1 MIGIFSFFVI
11 KLIKESKFMKAILLG
26 SIGTVADTSHMQ
38 LAAFNQAFKIH
49 DLSWIWSPD
58 EYSKMLK
65 VSGGANRIQQYA
77 NSLGEEVNAVQ
88 IHLTKTQIF
97 QSTLSSE
104 GVSLRQGIS
113 AVLDYALTNSIML
126 GFVTTTTPGNVTEI
140 LKAADLDPKIFDVI
154 TTTDVVNKPKP
165 HPDAYNTALNK
176 LGLLPNQAI
185 AVEDNLDGYNAAI
198 KAKLKCVAFP
208 SSMQHGEAFAQITQ
222 ITSDVAQSVIDAVEH
237 RIAV

>member
-1 MIGIFSFFVI
+1 
-11 KLIKESKFMKAILLG
+11 MKAILLG

-140 LKAADLDPKIFDVI
+140 LKAADLDPKIFDII
-154 TTTDVVNKPKP
+154 TNSDVVNKPKP

-208 SSMQHGEAFAQITQ
+208 SSMQHGETFAQITQ

-237 RIAV
+237 RIAA

>member
-1 MIGIFSFFVI
+1 
-11 KLIKESKFMKAILLG
+11 MKAILLG

-49 DLSWIWSPD
+49 DLSWIWSPY

-77 NSLGEEVNAVQ
+77 NSLGDEVNAAQ

-97 QSTLSSE
+97 QSSLSSE

-113 AVLDYALTNSIML
+113 AILEYASINSIML
-126 GFVTTTTPGNVTEI
+126 GFVTTTTHGNVKEI
-140 LKAADLDPKIFDVI
+140 LKATALDPKIFNVI
-154 TTTDVVNKPKP
+154 TTSDVVDKPKP
-165 HPDAYNTALNK
+165 YPDAYNTALNK

-185 AVEDNLDGYNAAI
+185 AVEDNLDGYNAAV
-198 KAKLKCVAFP
+198 KAKLKCIAFP
-208 SSMQHGEAFAQITQ
+208 SSMQHGETFAQITQ
-222 ITSDVAQSVIDAVEH
+222 VTSNVEQSSIDAVE
-237 RIAV
+237 RRLAA

>member
-1 MIGIFSFFVI
+1 
-11 KLIKESKFMKAILLG
+11 MKAILLG

-38 LAAFNQAFKIH
+38 LAAFNQAFKKH

-65 VSGGANRIQQYA
+65 VSGGANRIRQYA
-77 NSLGEEVNAVQ
+77 NSKGEEVNAAQ

-104 GVSLRQGIS
+104 GVALRQGVS
-113 AVLDYALTNSIML
+113 AILDYALNNSIML
-126 GFVTTTTPGNVTEI
+126 GFVTTTTNGNVSEI
-140 LKAADLDPKIFDVI
+140 LKATNVDPKIFDII
-154 TTTDVVNKPKP
+154 TSSDFIGKPKP
-165 HPDAYNTALNK
+165 HPDAYNTALKK

-185 AVEDNLDGYNAAI
+185 AVEDNLDGYNAAV

-208 SSMQHGEAFAQITQ
+208 SSMQHGETFAQVTQ
-222 ITSDVAQSVIDAVEH
+222 ITSDVAQSVIDAVES
-237 RIAV
+237 RIAA

>member
-1 MIGIFSFFVI
+1 
-11 KLIKESKFMKAILLG
+11 MKAILLG

-49 DLSWIWSPD
+49 ELSWIWSPD

-77 NSLGEEVNAVQ
+77 NSLGEEVNADQ
-88 IHLTKTQIF
+88 IHLTKTQVF

-126 GFVTTTTPGNVTEI
+126 GFVTTTTHGNVREI
-140 LKAADLDPKIFDVI
+140 LKATDLDPKIFSVI

-198 KAKLKCVAFP
+198 KAQLKCVAFP

-237 RIAV
+237 RIAD

>member
-1 MIGIFSFFVI
+1 MH
-11 KLIKESKFMKAILLG
+11 AILLC
-26 SIGTVADTSHMQ
+26 SFCTVADTSHMQ

-65 VSGGANRIQQYA
+65 VSGGAKRIQQYA
-77 NSLGEEVNAVQ
+77 YSLGEEVNAAQ

-165 HPDAYNTALNK
+165 HPDAYKTALNK

-208 SSMQHGEAFAQITQ
+208 SSMQHGETFAQITQ
-222 ITSDVAQSVIDAVEH
+222 ITSNVAQSVIYAVEH
-237 RIAV
+237 RIAA

>member
-1 MIGIFSFFVI
+1 
-11 KLIKESKFMKAILLG
+11 MKAILLG

-49 DLSWIWSPD
+49 DLSWIWSPN

-77 NSLGEEVNAVQ
+77 NSMGEEVNAAQ

-97 QSTLSSE
+97 HSTLSSE
-104 GVSLRQGIS
+104 GVSLRHGIS
-113 AVLDYALTNSIML
+113 SVLDYALTKSIML
-126 GFVTTTTPGNVTEI
+126 GFVTTTTHGNVSEI
-140 LKAADLDPKIFDVI
+140 LKATDVDPKIFDVV
-154 TTTDVVNKPKP
+154 TTNDNVGKPKP

-198 KAKLKCVAFP
+198 NAKLKCVAFP
-208 SSMQHGEAFAQITQ
+208 SSMQHEEAFAQITQ
-222 ITSDVAQSVIDAVEH
+222 VTSDVAQSVIDAVEN
-237 RIAV
+237 RIAP

>member
-1 MIGIFSFFVI
+1 
-11 KLIKESKFMKAILLG
+11 MKAILLG

-38 LAAFNQAFKIH
+38 LDAFNQAFKMH
-49 DLSWIWSPD
+49 NLSWTWSPD

-65 VSGGANRIQQYA
+65 VSGGAKRIQRYA
-77 NSLGEEVNAVQ
+77 YSLGEEVNAAQ

-97 QSTLSSE
+97 QSSLSSE

-126 GFVTTTTPGNVTEI
+126 GFVTTTTHGNVSKI
-140 LKAADLDPKIFDVI
+140 LKATDVDPKIFNVI
-154 TTTDVVNKPKP
+154 TNSDNVDKPKP

-176 LGLLPNQAI
+176 LGLLPHQAI

-208 SSMQHGEAFAQITQ
+208 SSMQHVEAFTQITQ
-222 ITSDVAQSVIDAVEH
+222 VTSDVAQSVIDAVEH
-237 RIAV
+237 RIAA

>member
-1 MIGIFSFFVI
+1 
-11 KLIKESKFMKAILLG
+11 MKAILLG

-38 LAAFNQAFKIH
+38 LVAFNQAFKIH
-49 DLSWIWSPD
+49 DLSWKWSPN

-77 NSLGEEVNAVQ
+77 NSTGEEVNAVQ

-113 AVLDYALTNSIML
+113 EVLDYALKNSIML
-126 GFVTTTTPGNVTEI
+126 GFVTTTTQGNVNQI
-140 LKAADLDPKIFDVI
+140 LKATDVDPKIFNVI
-154 TTTDVVNKPKP
+154 TTSDIVDKPKP
-165 HPDAYNTALNK
+165 HPDAYNTALNN
-176 LGLLPNQAI
+176 LGLLPDQAI
-185 AVEDNLDGYNAAI
+185 AVEDNLDGYNAAV

-208 SSMQHGEAFAQITQ
+208 SSMQHRETFAQVTQ
-222 ITSDVAQSVIDAVEH
+222 ITSDVAQSVIDAVES
-237 RIAV
+237 RIAA

>member
-1 MIGIFSFFVI
+1 
-11 KLIKESKFMKAILLG
+11 MKAILLG

-49 DLSWIWSPD
+49 DLSWIWSPN

-154 TTTDVVNKPKP
+154 TTTDIVNKPKP

-222 ITSDVAQSVIDAVEH
+222 VTSDVAQSVIDAVEH
-237 RIAV
+237 RIAA

>member
-1 MIGIFSFFVI
+1 
-11 KLIKESKFMKAILLG
+11 MKAILLG

-77 NSLGEEVNAVQ
+77 NSLGEKVNAVQ

-97 QSTLSSE
+97 QSTLSLE

-126 GFVTTTTPGNVTEI
+126 GFVTTTTLGNVTEI

-165 HPDAYNTALNK
+165 HPDAYNTALKK

-237 RIAV
+237 RIAA

>member
-1 MIGIFSFFVI
+1 
-11 KLIKESKFMKAILLG
+11 MKAILLG

-38 LAAFNQAFKIH
+38 LVAFNQAFKIH
-49 DLSWIWSPD
+49 DLSWKWSPN

-77 NSLGEEVNAVQ
+77 NSTGEEVNAVQ

-113 AVLDYALTNSIML
+113 EVLDYALKNSIML
-126 GFVTTTTPGNVTEI
+126 GFVTTTTQGNVNQI
-140 LKAADLDPKIFDVI
+140 LKATDVDPKIFDVV
-154 TTTDVVNKPKP
+154 TTNDDVDKPKP

-185 AVEDNLDGYNAAI
+185 AIEDNLDGYNAAI
-198 KAKLKCVAFP
+198 EAKLKCVAFP

-222 ITSDVAQSVIDAVEH
+222 VTWLLV
-237 RIAV
+237 

>member
-1 MIGIFSFFVI
+1 
-11 KLIKESKFMKAILLG
+11 MKAILLG

-38 LAAFNQAFKIH
+38 LDAFNQAFKKH

-65 VSGGANRIQQYA
+65 VSGGAKRIQQYA
-77 NSLGEEVNAVQ
+77 CSLGEEVNAAQ
-88 IHLTKTQIF
+88 IHLTKTRIF

-104 GVSLRQGIS
+104 GVSLRPGIS

-126 GFVTTTTPGNVTEI
+126 GFVTTTTHGNVSEI
-140 LKAADLDPKIFDVI
+140 LKATNVDPKIFDII
-154 TTTDVVNKPKP
+154 TSSDFIGKPKP

-185 AVEDNLDGYNAAI
+185 AIEDNLDGYNAAI
-198 KAKLKCVAFP
+198 EAKLKCIAFP
-208 SSMQHGEAFAQITQ
+208 SSMQHGETFAQITQ
-222 ITSDVAQSVIDAVEH
+222 ITSDVAQSVIYAVEH
-237 RIAV
+237 RIAA

>member
-1 MIGIFSFFVI
+1 
-11 KLIKESKFMKAILLG
+11 MKAILLG

-49 DLSWIWSPD
+49 DLSWIWSPN

-77 NSLGEEVNAVQ
+77 NSMGEEVNAAQ

-113 AVLDYALTNSIML
+113 AVLDYALTKSIML
-126 GFVTTTTPGNVTEI
+126 GFVTTTTHGNVSEI
-140 LKAADLDPKIFDVI
+140 LKATDVEPKIFNVI
-154 TTTDVVNKPKP
+154 TTSDIVDKPKP
-165 HPDAYNTALNK
+165 HPEAYNTALNK

-208 SSMQHGEAFAQITQ
+208 GSMQHGETFAKITQ
-222 ITSDVAQSVIDAVEH
+222 VSSNVEQSVIDAVEN
-237 RIAV
+237 RIAA

>member
-1 MIGIFSFFVI
+1 
-11 KLIKESKFMKAILLG
+11 MKAILLG

-49 DLSWIWSPD
+49 DLSWIWSPN

-77 NSLGEEVNAVQ
+77 NSMGEEVNAAQ

-113 AVLDYALTNSIML
+113 AVLDYALTKSIML
-126 GFVTTTTPGNVTEI
+126 GFVTTTTHGNVSEI
-140 LKAADLDPKIFDVI
+140 LKATDVDPKIFDVV
-154 TTTDVVNKPKP
+154 TTNVNVGKPKP

-185 AVEDNLDGYNAAI
+185 AVEDNLDGYNSAI
-198 KAKLKCVAFP
+198 NAKLKCVAFP
-208 SSMQHGEAFAQITQ
+208 SSMQHEEAFAQITQ
-222 ITSDVAQSVIDAVEH
+222 VTSDVAQSVIDAVEN
-237 RIAV
+237 RIAA

>member
-1 MIGIFSFFVI
+1 
-11 KLIKESKFMKAILLG
+11 MKAILLG

-49 DLSWIWSPD
+49 KLSWIWSPD

-77 NSLGEEVNAVQ
+77 YSLGEEVNAAQ
-88 IHLTKTQIF
+88 IHLTKTKIF

-126 GFVTTTTPGNVTEI
+126 GFVTTTTHGNVSKI
-140 LKAADLDPKIFDVI
+140 LKATDVDPKIFNVI
-154 TTTDVVNKPKP
+154 TNSDNVDKPKP
-165 HPDAYNTALNK
+165 QPDAYNTALNK
-176 LGLLPNQAI
+176 LGLLPHQAI

-208 SSMQHGEAFAQITQ
+208 SSMQHVEAFTQITQ
-222 ITSDVAQSVIDAVEH
+222 VTSDVAQSVIDAVEH
-237 RIAV
+237 RIAA

>member
-1 MIGIFSFFVI
+1 
-11 KLIKESKFMKAILLG
+11 MKAILLG

-38 LAAFNQAFKIH
+38 LDAFNQAFKKH

-65 VSGGANRIQQYA
+65 VSGGANRIRQYA
-77 NSLGEEVNAVQ
+77 NSMGEEVNAAQ

-97 QSTLSSE
+97 QSSLSSE

-113 AVLDYALTNSIML
+113 AILEYASINSIML
-126 GFVTTTTPGNVTEI
+126 GFVTTTTHGNVKEI
-140 LKAADLDPKIFDVI
+140 LKATALDPKIFNVI
-154 TTTDVVNKPKP
+154 TTSEVVDKPKP

-185 AVEDNLDGYNAAI
+185 AIEDNLDGYNAAI
-198 KAKLKCVAFP
+198 EAKLKCIAFP
-208 SSMQHGEAFAQITQ
+208 SSMQHGETFAQITQ
-222 ITSDVAQSVIDAVEH
+222 VTSDVEQSIIDAVE
-237 RIAV
+237 RRLAA

>member
-1 MIGIFSFFVI
+1 
-11 KLIKESKFMKAILLG
+11 MKAILLG

-49 DLSWIWSPD
+49 KLSWIWSPD

-77 NSLGEEVNAVQ
+77 YSLGEEVNAAQ
-88 IHLTKTQIF
+88 IHLTKTKIF

-126 GFVTTTTPGNVTEI
+126 GFVTTTTYGNVSEI
-140 LKAADLDPKIFDVI
+140 LKATDVDSKIFNVI
-154 TTTDVVNKPKP
+154 TTSDIIDKPKP
-165 HPDAYNTALNK
+165 HPDAYNSALNK

-208 SSMQHGEAFAQITQ
+208 SSMQHVEAFTQITQ
-222 ITSDVAQSVIDAVEH
+222 VTSDVAQSVIDAVEH
-237 RIAV
+237 RIAA

>member
-1 MIGIFSFFVI
+1 
-11 KLIKESKFMKAILLG
+11 MKAILLG

-49 DLSWIWSPD
+49 ELSWIWSPD

-77 NSLGEEVNAVQ
+77 NSLGEEVNADQ
-88 IHLTKTQIF
+88 IHLTKTQVF

-104 GVSLRQGIS
+104 GVSLRHGIS

-126 GFVTTTTPGNVTEI
+126 GFVTTTTHGNVREI
-140 LKAADLDPKIFDVI
+140 LKATDLDPKIFSVI

-198 KAKLKCVAFP
+198 KAQLKCVAFP

-237 RIAV
+237 RIAD

>member
-1 MIGIFSFFVI
+1 
-11 KLIKESKFMKAILLG
+11 MKAILLG

-38 LAAFNQAFKIH
+38 LDAFNQAFKMH
-49 DLSWIWSPD
+49 NLSWTWSPD

-65 VSGGANRIQQYA
+65 VSGGAKRIQQYA
-77 NSLGEEVNAVQ
+77 CSLGEEVNAAQ
-88 IHLTKTQIF
+88 IHLTKTRIF

-104 GVSLRQGIS
+104 GVALLPGIS

-126 GFVTTTTPGNVTEI
+126 GFVTTTTHGNVSEI
-140 LKAADLDPKIFDVI
+140 LKATDVEPKIFNVI
-154 TTTDVVNKPKP
+154 TTSDIVDKPKP
-165 HPDAYNTALNK
+165 RPDAYNTALNK

-208 SSMQHGEAFAQITQ
+208 SSLQHEEAFAQITEV
-222 ITSDVAQSVIDAVEH
+222 TSDVAQSVIDAVEH
-237 RIAV
+237 RITA

>member
-1 MIGIFSFFVI
+1 
-11 KLIKESKFMKAILLG
+11 MKAILLG

-49 DLSWIWSPD
+49 NLSWIWSPD

-77 NSLGEEVNAVQ
+77 NSMGEEVNAAQ

-97 QSTLSSE
+97 QATLSSE

-113 AVLDYALTNSIML
+113 AVLDYALSNSIML
-126 GFVTTTTPGNVTEI
+126 GFVTTTTHGNVSEI
-140 LKAADLDPKIFDVI
+140 LKATDVNPKIFDVV
-154 TTTDVVNKPKP
+154 TTSDVVGKPKP
-165 HPDAYNTALNK
+165 HPDAYKTALNK
-176 LGLLPNQAI
+176 LGLLPKQAI

-208 SSMQHGEAFAQITQ
+208 SSMQHEEAFAQITQ
-222 ITSDVAQSVIDAVEH
+222 VTSDVEQSVIDAVEH
-237 RIAV
+237 RIAA

>member
-1 MIGIFSFFVI
+1 
-11 KLIKESKFMKAILLG
+11 MKAILLG

-165 HPDAYNTALNK
+165 HPDAYKTALNK

-208 SSMQHGEAFAQITQ
+208 SSMQHGETFAQITQ
-222 ITSDVAQSVIDAVEH
+222 ITSNVAQSVIYAVEH
-237 RIAV
+237 RIAA

>member
-1 MIGIFSFFVI
+1 
-11 KLIKESKFMKAILLG
+11 MKAIFLG

-38 LAAFNQAFKIH
+38 LAAFNQAFKKH

-65 VSGGANRIQQYA
+65 VSGGANRIRQYA
-77 NSLGEEVNAVQ
+77 NSMGEEVNAAQ

-97 QSTLSSE
+97 QSSLSSE

-113 AVLDYALTNSIML
+113 AILEYASINSIML
-126 GFVTTTTPGNVTEI
+126 GFVTTTTHGNVKEI
-140 LKAADLDPKIFDVI
+140 LKATALDPKIFNVI
-154 TTTDVVNKPKP
+154 TTSEVVDKPKP

-185 AVEDNLDGYNAAI
+185 AIEDNLDGYNAAI
-198 KAKLKCVAFP
+198 EAKLKCIAFP
-208 SSMQHGEAFAQITQ
+208 SSMQHGETFAQITQ
-222 ITSDVAQSVIDAVEH
+222 VTSDVEQSIIDAVE
-237 RIAV
+237 RRLAA